1 MHGQG
6 TKNSADGTMYVGEWK
21 DDKMHG
27 QGLYIYG
34 EGEWEGDKYVGEWKD
49 DKKNGKGIYTWA
61 DGKMYEGEWKSGLM
75 NGQGTATNSDG
86 IILHSGLWKD
96 GKPVK

>member
-1 MHGQG
+1 MNNILFILVCCVALVGCETCIEGDCENGQG
-6 TKNSADGTMYVGEWK
+6 TYTCSDGG
-21 DDKMHG
+21 
-27 QGLYIYG
+27 
-34 EGEWEGDKYVGEWKD
+34 KYV
-49 DKKNGKGIYTWA
+49 
-61 DGKMYEGEWKSGLM
+61 GEWKSGLM